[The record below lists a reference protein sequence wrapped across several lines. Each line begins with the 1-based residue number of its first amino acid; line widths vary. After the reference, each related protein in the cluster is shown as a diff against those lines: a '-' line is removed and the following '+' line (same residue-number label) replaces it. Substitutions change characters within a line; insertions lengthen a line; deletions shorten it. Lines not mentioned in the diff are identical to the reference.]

1 MATRMKDIAAD
12 LGVSLMTVSKALRLH
27 SDISEETRERV
38 LQRARELH
46 YHPNLIARGLVT
58 RKSYLVGV
66 VIPDLMHSFFAEVA
80 KGLSQ
85 RLSPHGYQAVLTD
98 SDDDPE
104 LETRQI
110 EALLTRHVDGLVI
123 ASTQDDWQSRMPDA
137 LRAGTVPY
145 VLVDRLPENMEG
157 LLFVGTRD
165 EELGS
170 LATEHLIQQ
179 GCRLVAHISGPAT
192 PNSRQRQQGYQQAL
206 VKHGRRVDPAYSVV
220 GGSDNK
226 TGYRAARQLLELK
239 HPPDGIFCYSDP
251 VAAGAMKAVLDAG
264 LRVPQ
269 DVAIV
274 GAGNIHHS
282 DLLCVPLS
290 TIDQDSSKIGET
302 AAEFLLE
309 AFESKGAPVCR
320 TVLLSPRLVV
330 RESSRRTG
338 RASGY

>member
-157 LLFVGTRD
+157 VLFVGTRD

-179 GCRLVAHISGPAT
+179 GCRLIAHISGPVT

-206 VKHGRRVDPAYSVV
+206 LKHGRQVDLAYCVA
-220 GGSDNK
+220 GGSDNRA
-226 TGYRAARQLLELK
+226 GYRAARQLLELQP
-239 HPPDGIFCYSDP
+239 PPDGIFCYSDP

-309 AFESKGAPVCR
+309 AFESKGPPAWR
-320 TVLLSPRLVV
+320 TVLLPPRLVV

-338 RASGY
+338 